1 MATTNEIIAQ
11 QVILVAKNINVG
23 AFSQYWFMKNGVFGG
38 EEFLE
43 DSVFTPGLTVV
54 STKECQ
60 LMILPDQIRFGL
72 KIDDLTHG
80 EEYAASKLGAFFKAF
95 TDVKIEAVGLNFVM
109 RIIDPDRTTGQ
120 LSRDLF
126 HRKDTN
132 LGGYFSNKD
141 AYFGA
146 YISQDHDAHTRL
158 KLDIKPVHTMDGDT
172 VTEFLMASFNFHR
185 DIIVKEDL
193 QQALLEQLA
202 KWHEFVETSMKVS
215 CLLS

>member
-60 LMILPDQIRFGL
+60 LMILPDQVRFGL
-72 KIDDLTHG
+72 KIDDLTQG
-80 EEYAASKLGAFFKAF
+80 EAV
-95 TDVKIEAVGLNFVM
+95 TDVKIEAVGLNFVI
-109 RIIDPDRTTGQ
+109 RIIDPDRSTGQ

-132 LGGYFSNKD
+132 LGGYFSHDD

-146 YISQDHDAHTRL
+146 YISQNHDANTRL
-158 KLDIKPVHTMDGDT
+158 KLDIKPVHTMNGET